1 MVPFAGYEMPVQYPD
16 GIIAEHNHVRTQTGL
31 FDVSH
36 MGQAFLVGADHE
48 TVARALETLV
58 PADIINLAPGRQRY
72 TQLTNEEGGILDD
85 LMVTRSADPAEDGVL
100 FLVVNAAT
108 KEADYAHL
116 AARLPA
122 GVRLIRADH
131 RALVAVQGPMA
142 RQAVGRHCPEAV
154 PMTFMSA
161 ITTRFDGIDCHIS
174 RSGYT
179 GEDGFEIS
187 CKATRVRAIA
197 ERLLSEPSVKLIGL
211 GARDSLRLEAG
222 LCLYGHDIDTTTSP
236 VEAALTWSI
245 QKRRRT
251 EGGFPGAERIQ
262 REIAEQPARV
272 RVGIKPDGRA
282 PAREGDRNPLH
293 RGRTDRQGHVRRL
306 RADRQRPDRHGLCRK
321 RLRRARHQRAAH
333 RARQG
338 ACGEH
343 RGIAVR
349 AAPIRSLARRKEAP
363 DGHTLHQGSR
373 VDQARRRCRDRR
385 HHRARAERAR
395 RHRLCRAARDRQK
408 GRPGRRGG
416 GGRVGEGRE
425 RRLRAG
431 NAAKWWR

>member
-1 MVPFAGYEMPVQYPD
+1 MSQAPDTAEANQAESAPSHPPEAAAIATGEAPASAPAPLLKTPLHSLHVARGGRMVPFAGYEMPVQYAD
-16 GIIAEHNHVRTQTGL
+16 GIIAEHNHVRDQAGL

-36 MGQAFLVGADHE
+36 MGQAFLVGADHD

-72 TQLTNEEGGILDD
+72 TQFTNEEGGILDD

-116 AARLPA
+116 ATHLPS

-142 RQAVGRHCPEAV
+142 RHAVGRHCPEAV
-154 PMTFMSA
+154 PMPFMSA
-161 ITTRFDGIDCHIS
+161 ITTQFDGIDCHIS

-187 CKATRVRAIA
+187 CRATRVRAIV

-222 LCLYGHDIDTTTSP
+222 LCLYGHDIDTSTSP

-245 QKRRRT
+245 QKRRRA

-262 REIAEQPARV
+262 REIAEGPARL
-272 RVGIKPDGRA
+272 RVGIKPEGRA
-282 PAREGDRNPLH
+282 PAREGAEITLDDNSIGKLTSGGFGPSVN
-293 RGRTDRQGHVRRL
+293 GPIAMGYVD
-306 RADRQRPDRHGLCRK
+306 
-321 RLRRARHQRAAH
+321 ARY
-333 RARQG
+333 
-338 ACGEH
+338 
-343 RGIAVR
+343 
-349 AAPIRSLARRKEAP
+349 AAPGTAVMLTVRGKPMPAR
-363 DGHTLHQGSR
+363 
-373 VDQARRRCRDRR
+373 V
-385 HHRARAERAR
+385 
-395 RHRLCRAARDRQK
+395 AALPFVPHNYVR
-408 GRPGRRGG
+408 
-416 GGRVGEGRE
+416 
-425 RRLRAG
+425 
-431 NAAKWWR
+431 

>member
-1 MVPFAGYEMPVQYPD
+1 MTQAPETPESPPAEPDAAPLAQDHPPDASAVATGEAAPPPQAPLLKTPLHSLHVARGGRMVPFAGYEMPVQYAD
-16 GIIAEHNHVRTQTGL
+16 GIIAEHNHVRAQAGL

-48 TVARALETLV
+48 TVARALEALV
-58 PADIINLAPGRQRY
+58 PADIGNLAPGRQRY
-72 TQLTNEEGGILDD
+72 TQFTDASGGILDD

-108 KEADYAHL
+108 KEADYAHIV
-116 AARLPA
+116 AHLPA

-131 RALVAVQGPMA
+131 RALIAVQGPMA

-154 PMTFMSA
+154 PMPFMSA

-179 GEDGFEIS
+179 GEDGYEIS
-187 CKATRVRAIA
+187 CKATRVRAIV

-245 QKRRRT
+245 QKRRRA

-262 REIAEQPARV
+262 REIADGPTRK
-272 RVGIKPDGRA
+272 RVGIKPEGRA
-282 PAREGDRNPLH
+282 PAREGTEITLDDNVIGKVTSGGFGPSVN
-293 RGRTDRQGHVRRL
+293 GPVAMGYVE
-306 RADRQRPDRHGLCRK
+306 
-321 RLRRARHQRAAH
+321 ARY
-333 RARQG
+333 
-338 ACGEH
+338 
-343 RGIAVR
+343 
-349 AAPIRSLARRKEAP
+349 AAPGTAVMLTVRGKPMPAR
-363 DGHTLHQGSR
+363 
-373 VDQARRRCRDRR
+373 V
-385 HHRARAERAR
+385 
-395 RHRLCRAARDRQK
+395 AALPFVPHNYVR
-408 GRPGRRGG
+408 
-416 GGRVGEGRE
+416 
-425 RRLRAG
+425 
-431 NAAKWWR
+431 

>member
-1 MVPFAGYEMPVQYPD
+1 MSQAPDTAEEIETQATAPPAADAPAAAPAPLLNTPLHALHVARGGRMVPFAGYEMPVQYPD
-16 GIIAEHNHVRTQTGL
+16 GIIAEHNHVRRETGL

-48 TVARALETLV
+48 TVARTLEALV
-58 PADIINLAPGRQRY
+58 PADIVNLAPGRQRY
-72 TQLTNEEGGILDD
+72 TQFTNEEGGILDD

-116 AARLPA
+116 AARLPS

-142 RQAVGRHCPEAV
+142 RLAVGRHCPEAV

-222 LCLYGHDIDTTTSP
+222 LCLYGHDIDTATSP

-245 QKRRRT
+245 QKRRRA
-251 EGGFPGAERIQ
+251 EGGFPGAERVQ
-262 REIAEQPARV
+262 RELAEQPARV
-272 RVGIKPDGRA
+272 RIGIKPDGRA
-282 PAREGDRNPLH
+282 PAREG
-293 RGRTDRQGHVRRL
+293 T
-306 RADRQRPDRHGLCRK
+306 
-321 RLRRARHQRAAH
+321 
-333 RARQG
+333 
-338 ACGEH
+338 E
-343 RGIAVR
+343 
-349 AAPIRSLARRKEAP
+349 IRSIAGEPIGKVTSGGFGPTVNGPIAMGYVENGFAEPGTSVQLIVRGKELAASIVALP
-363 DGHTLHQGSR
+363 F
-373 VDQARRRCRDRR
+373 VP
-385 HHRARAERAR
+385 HRYVR
-395 RHRLCRAARDRQK
+395 
-408 GRPGRRGG
+408 
-416 GGRVGEGRE
+416 
-425 RRLRAG
+425 
-431 NAAKWWR
+431 